1 MLAVQMGGPEFEC
14 PEFPQWPGMGAS
26 ICNPNTPMG
35 KWEVET
41 RCLQK
46 FPGQLTK
53 HMRLKKNQKSN
64 SISKNVEDED

>member
-1 MLAVQMGGPEFEC
+1 MAVRLKSACCVQMGGPEFEC
-14 PEFPQWPGMGAS
+14 PEFPQWPGIGAS

-41 RCLQK
+41 RCPQK

-53 HMRLKKNQKSN
+53 HMYLKK
-64 SISKNVEDED
+64 KNLSQTM